1 MRARA
6 CACLCVSVVLSS
18 ICICGGMCLSGL
30 FPFLWNFNGFFSLQP
45 LIIVVVGTPYYTRYV
60 VVVAPVVVHVDTV
73 VAFIL

>member
-1 MRARA
+1 
-6 CACLCVSVVLSS
+6 
-18 ICICGGMCLSGL
+18 MCLSGL